1 MTPFPREAYAPL
13 EPYAP
18 DRRPVPVDLSDNTN
32 RWGTHP
38 AALEVIRNAPVEA
51 LTRYPSV
58 YADALKEAI
67 SRRFGVP
74 VESIATGC
82 GSDDVL
88 DSTFRAAGEPGDRI
102 VYASPTFSMVD
113 PLARMNG
120 MVPVPVEWAPGRP
133 PSPEQ
138 LLAPDPALVYV
149 CRPNNPTGEVPP
161 RGWVEALVEAIGPDG
176 PILLLDEAYA
186 DFDDGGFL
194 EQAASSKRMLVV
206 RTLSKS
212 FGLAGL
218 RVGFAVGAPEVIR
231 QVEISR
237 GPYKVNRVAEAA
249 AVAALDD
256 HEGWIPGIIE
266 EVRTLR
272 SWLAEELT
280 ARGTPPLPSGANFLL
295 IPVAGAGGAGATV
308 GEGTAGTADS
318 AGGRGAAAA
327 PPAPGAA
334 ARLVT
339 GLREHGVATRPFTDL
354 VGIHEGVRV
363 SMGPRHELEQ
373 FLEAWDDVMGL
384 ER

>member
-1 MTPFPREAYAPL
+1 MTPFPRDAYAPL

-38 AALEVIRNAPVEA
+38 AALEVVRNAPVEA

-88 DSTFRAAGEPGDRI
+88 DSAFRAAGEPGDRI

-120 MVPVPVEWAPGRP
+120 MVPVAVPWTPGSPPAVED
-133 PSPEQ
+133 
-138 LLAPDPALVYV
+138 LLAPAPALIYV

-161 RGWVEALVEAIGPDG
+161 RGWVEALAEAAGPEG

-194 EQAASSKRMLVV
+194 QQAASSSRMLVV

-266 EVRTLR
+266 EVRRLR
-272 SWLAEELT
+272 SWLAAELT
-280 ARGTPPLPSGANFLL
+280 TRGTPPLPSGANFLL
-295 IPVAGAGGAGATV
+295 IPVAGVAGV
-308 GEGTAGTADS
+308 GRTAAK
-318 AGGRGAAAA
+318 
-327 PPAPGAA
+327 
-334 ARLVT
+334 LVA

-354 VGIHEGVRV
+354 VGVHEGVRV
-363 SMGPRHELEQ
+363 SIGPRHELER
-373 FLEAWDDVMGL
+373 FLEAWDDVMKDRDMR
-384 ER
+384 ERNGAEREKAEDRGATEARA